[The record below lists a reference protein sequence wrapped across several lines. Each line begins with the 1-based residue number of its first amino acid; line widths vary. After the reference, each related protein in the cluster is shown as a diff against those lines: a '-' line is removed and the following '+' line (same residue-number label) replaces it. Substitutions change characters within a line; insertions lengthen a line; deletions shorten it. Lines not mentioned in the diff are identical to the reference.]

1 MPLYEYECDACG
13 HRFEK
18 IQKFSDPLEDT
29 CPKCG
34 GPVHKLMSSPA
45 IQFKGSGF
53 YITDYAKKEHIA
65 SAKADGATADGAK
78 ADTGESRERKSE
90 AAEKKSEAAER
101 KGEAAER
108 KSEAAER
115 KGEAAEKKGEAV
127 AKKSDASAKTET
139 AAPAAPAKDRSS

>member
-18 IQKFSDPLEDT
+18 IQKFSDPLQDT

-53 YITDYAKKEHIA
+53 YITDYAKKDG
-65 SAKADGATADGAK
+65 SKDAKAGESDTKDTKDIKGGTSDTKDTKDTKDGKDAK
-78 ADTGESRERKSE
+78 AGTTDTKAAASETKDTKAADTKNAATKS
-90 AAEKKSEAAER
+90 
-101 KGEAAER
+101 
-108 KSEAAER
+108 
-115 KGEAAEKKGEAV
+115 
-127 AKKSDASAKTET
+127 T
-139 AAPAAPAKDRSS
+139 